1 MMISFSIVEE
11 LHGMK
16 LREYKRVEDGYLALF
31 QKGDTVR
38 TFRFFV
44 GRDVRGLSMTALRER
59 PKVNYCYVVV
69 PMSIVDTV
77 EWMMAYFSLSRKLY
91 ENGVG
96 IISSLDN
103 TVVMRSRYV
112 PVPARLDEVVQ

>member
-1 MMISFSIVEE
+1 MISFSIVEE

-16 LREYKRVEDGYLALF
+16 LREYKRVKDGYLALF
-31 QKGDTVR
+31 QKGDAVR

-103 TVVMRSRYV
+103 AVVMRSRYV